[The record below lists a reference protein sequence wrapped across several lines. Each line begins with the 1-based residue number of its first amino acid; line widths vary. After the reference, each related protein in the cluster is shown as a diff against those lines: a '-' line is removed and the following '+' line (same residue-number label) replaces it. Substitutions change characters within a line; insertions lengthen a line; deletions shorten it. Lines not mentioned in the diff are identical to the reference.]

1 MRHLRCWDGWRRCQN
16 KGACGRGA
24 HNEVL
29 ETDVAKIPDGAEIP
43 HQLEVCVCGNGI
55 VFE

>member
-1 MRHLRCWDGWRRCQN
+1 MAGDDTKTEVHAAEEPTTR
-16 KGACGRGA
+16 
-24 HNEVL
+24 VL